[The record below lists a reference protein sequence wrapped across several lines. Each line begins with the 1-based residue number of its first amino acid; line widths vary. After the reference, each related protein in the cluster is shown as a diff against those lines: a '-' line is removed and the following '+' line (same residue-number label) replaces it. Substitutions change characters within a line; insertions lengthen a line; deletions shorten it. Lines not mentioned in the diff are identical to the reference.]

1 MRLLRASPRAPWLAL
16 ALWGAAL
23 CAVALAAF
31 SGVLSGVSSSRCAS
45 QLISGGGGC
54 IARAARRYGA
64 PLASYSQQRTLTRRG
79 VTRQARAPRY
89 DAVHAFILTAAWS
102 PPRAANAAR
111 ICDALRSGGNMTSGA
126 ATAPRPHVACT
137 VLDALRGEALTDAA
151 VSSFEAAGLIS
162 LQPLPT
168 PPWWSTLVPKP
179 LTPGFREFPANQMTP
194 VNHRWRKCVANTV
207 GCLQA
212 VHAMAAGAAAAPD
225 GGSSTLFVF
234 LEDDA
239 ELGPTPDDFA
249 AKLLAHAAALPP
261 SGWDMLLLA
270 PPPGM
275 CERSAR
281 LPKPWRVQPGGI
293 MAPYF
298 SLSRSTA
305 MALSAQ
311 GAARLLAELPATNT
325 IDLWLRELMRARRLR
340 VLVSCAG
347 LASFHATAAH
357 QA

>member
-1 MRLLRASPRAPWLAL
+1 MRLLRAPPRAPWLAL
-16 ALWGAAL
+16 LLWGAAL
-23 CAVALAAF
+23 CVVALAAF

-45 QLISGGGGC
+45 QLLTGGGGC
-54 IARAARRYGA
+54 LARAVRRYGA
-64 PLASYSQQRTLTRRG
+64 PAVTYSQQRSSARNG
-79 VTRQARAPRY
+79 VTRDARAPRY

-102 PPRAANAAR
+102 QPRAANAAR
-111 ICDALRSGGNMTSGA
+111 ICDALRGGGNVTSA
-126 ATAPRPHVACT
+126 AARPHVACT
-137 VLDALRGEALTDAA
+137 VLDALRGDALTDAD
-151 VSSFEAAGLIS
+151 VSSFEAAGLLS

-168 PPWWSTLVPKP
+168 PPWWSALVPKP
-179 LTPGFREFPANQMTP
+179 LTPGFREYPANQMTP

-212 VHAMAAGAAAAPD
+212 VHAMAADAAVAPD
-225 GGSSTLFVF
+225 GGGSTLFVF

-239 ELGPTPDDFA
+239 ELGPEPGDFP
-249 AKLLAHAAALPP
+249 AKLLAHAVALPP
-261 SGWDMLLLA
+261 SWDMLLLA

-275 CERSAR
+275 CERSEH
-281 LPKPWRVQPGGI
+281 LPPPWRVRPGGI
-293 MAPYF
+293 MAPYY

-325 IDLWLRELMRARRLR
+325 IDLWLRELMRARRLG

-357 QA
+357 QAR

>member
-1 MRLLRASPRAPWLAL
+1 M
-16 ALWGAAL
+16 
-23 CAVALAAF
+23 
-31 SGVLSGVSSSRCAS
+31 
-45 QLISGGGGC
+45 
-54 IARAARRYGA
+54 ARAVRRYGA
-64 PLASYSQQRTLTRRG
+64 PASSYSQKGSWARH
-79 VTRQARAPRY
+79 RQAPVRY
-89 DAVHAFILTAAWS
+89 DAVHAFILTAGWS
-102 PPRAANAAR
+102 LPRAANAAR
-111 ICDALRSGGNMTSGA
+111 ICDALRSGNATSRAAAGA
-126 ATAPRPHVACT
+126 APPPHVACT
-137 VLDALRGEALTDAA
+137 VLDALRGEALSDAA
-151 VSSFEAAGLIS
+151 VAGFARAGLIS
-162 LQPLPT
+162 LQPLPP
-168 PPWWSTLVPKP
+168 PPWWSSLVPKP
-179 LTPGFREFPANQMTP
+179 LTPGFREYPANQMTA

-212 VHAMAAGAAAAPD
+212 VAAMAADAAAAPD

-239 ELGPTPDDFA
+239 ELRPAPGDFA

-275 CERSAR
+275 CERSAS
-281 LPKPWRVQPGGI
+281 LPPPWRVPPGGI
-293 MAPYF
+293 MAPYY

-311 GAARLLAELPATNT
+311 GAARLLGELPATNT

-347 LASFHATAAH
+347 LAGFHATAAQ